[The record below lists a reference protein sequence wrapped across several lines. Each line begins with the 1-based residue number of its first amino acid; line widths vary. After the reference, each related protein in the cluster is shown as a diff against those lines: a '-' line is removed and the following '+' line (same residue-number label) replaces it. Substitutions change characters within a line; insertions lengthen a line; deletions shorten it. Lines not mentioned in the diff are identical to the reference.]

1 MNKRRYSPGYA
12 YRIVVQPLLARISVG
27 LTFCVLFT
35 AYAYAAPGIPA
46 PDWLKR
52 TKIAEKMVVNGIPSK
67 VEYFEAE
74 RDVEEVLKYYRRR
87 WSAMY
92 AGHSGYREAHVEPW
106 HIISRLEQRH
116 LLTVQVRSSS
126 ALSADGYL
134 AVADLDEIDTEKG
147 DPEDIPKMAGS
158 KVIDSNTSFDPGKKG
173 EVVMLANKFSV
184 AINGNFYRDHYST
197 RGWGALQDQEL
208 GGARVMAFRRFGTE
222 VRLVVK
228 ESDMGSVV
236 VINRVTSD

>member
-12 YRIVVQPLLARISVG
+12 YRIVVHPLLARISLG
-27 LTFCVLFT
+27 LIFCMLFT
-35 AYAYAAPGIPA
+35 AHVYAAPSIPA

-52 TKIAEKMVVNGIPSK
+52 TAIAEKMVVNGIPSK

-87 WSAMY
+87 WSGML
-92 AGHSGYREAHVEPW
+92 AGHSGYREAHVKPW

-116 LLTVQVRSSS
+116 LLTVQVRDSS

-134 AVADLDEIDTEKG
+134 AVADLDEVGTEKT
-147 DPEDIPKMAGS
+147 DLDDIPKMAGS

-184 AINGNFYRDHYST
+184 VVNGNFYRDHYST
-197 RGWGALQDQEL
+197 RGWGTLQDQKL
-208 GGARVMAFRRFGTE
+208 AGAQAMAFRRFGTE
-222 VRLVVK
+222 VRLVIK